1 MQEAPEIRDI
11 DVTKTWVLE
20 STLNFTR
27 YFFKKNFG
35 KKFIVNKHHEIIC
48 DALDRVIAGKTKRL
62 MLNIAP
68 RYSKT
73 ELVIKNFAAYGF
85 AINPA
90 SKFIHLSY
98 SADLAMDNSS
108 EVQGTVT
115 GDAFQELFD
124 LELTKESK
132 KKWQT
137 SKGGGFYAVSS
148 GGQVTGFGAGSVQ
161 ESKESEEESEEDF
174 EDFIPYFDSEF
185 AGAILI
191 DDPIK
196 PDDAQSDQ
204 KRDAV
209 NLKFDT
215 TIRNRVNSRDTP
227 IIIIMQRL
235 HMNDLCGYL
244 QKLEGVL
251 GVDEDGEWEL
261 IELPCL
267 RTDPETG
274 EDVALWPHKHT
285 VEELY
290 QMREKNP
297 FVFETQYQQNPKPKE
312 GLMYERGFRTYEKIP
327 YAEHM
332 IRKNYTD
339 TADTGSDYLCSIDY
353 VETDVGNYVIDVLY
367 TQKPM
372 EYTETATAEMVSRD
386 LIEAAV
392 IESNNGGR
400 GFARKVEEICR
411 QMGNNNTA
419 FEWFSQ
425 NQNKEVRIFS
435 NSAAVQNLTF
445 FPVGWDRMWPD
456 FYNHVTGYMKTGKN
470 KFDDAPDVLTGMVEQ
485 RDSGNGDSGIGLFY

>member
-1 MQEAPEIRDI
+1 MSTATEIRDVDI
-11 DVTKTWVLE
+11 TKTWALE

-35 KKFIVNKHHEIIC
+35 KKFIVNDHHRIIC
-48 DALDRVIAGKTKRL
+48 NALDRVIQGKTKRL
-62 MLNIAP
+62 MLNVAP

-73 ELVIKNFAAYGF
+73 ELVIKNFSAYGF

-98 SADLAMDNSS
+98 SADLAMDNSR
-108 EVQGTVT
+108 EVQDTVT
-115 GDAFQELFD
+115 SEAFQELFD
-124 LELTKESK
+124 VTLTSESK

-137 SKGGGFYAVSS
+137 TEGGGFYAVSS
-148 GGQVTGFGAGSVQ
+148 GGQVTGFGAGAVQ
-161 ESKESEEESEEDF
+161 SENQDDEDIDF
-174 EDFIPYFDSEF
+174 ENFIPYFDSEF

-204 KRDAV
+204 KREAV

-251 GVDEDGEWEL
+251 GIDDGGEWEL

-267 RTDPETG
+267 QTDENG
-274 EDVALWPHKHT
+274 EEKALWPHKHT
-285 VEELY
+285 VEELH
-290 QMREKNP
+290 QMRLKSP

-312 GLMYERGFRTYEKIP
+312 GLMYDRPFRTYPYPTIP
-327 YAEHM
+327 YTSSN
-332 IRKNYTD
+332 IKKSYTD
-339 TADTGSDYLCSIDY
+339 SADTGGDYLCSICY
-353 VETDVGNYVIDVLY
+353 TETDYGNFVEDILF
-367 TQKPM
+367 TTKSM
-372 EYTETATAEMVSRD
+372 EYTEPKMAEMLAKHQTST
-386 LIEAAV
+386 AY

-400 GFARKVEEICR
+400 TFGRNVEQQTRIL
-411 QMGNNNTA
+411 GNNTTE
-419 FEWFSQ
+419 FDLFHQ
-425 NQNKEVRIFS
+425 GDNKDVRIFTKS
-435 NSAAVQNLTF
+435 NEVMNLTF
-445 FPVGWDRMWPD
+445 FPEGWDKMWPT
-456 FYNHVTGYMKTGKN
+456 FYTHVTNYMKTGKN
-470 KFDDAPDVLTGMVEQ
+470 KNDDGPDVLTGMVEK
-485 RDSGNGDSGIGLFY
+485 RGEEGEDPSDYF